1 MLNMIKIHNG
11 GTQSS
16 YTLDKHNV
24 FGHKPILKKD
34 MNQTKNGEKWR
45 KMEKMEIERLLLS
58 IE

>member
-24 FGHKPILKKD
+24 FGHEPILKKD
-34 MNQTKNGEKWR
+34 MNQTKNGEKWKKWR
-45 KMEKMEIERLLLS
+45 KWRLKDYY
-58 IE
+58 

>member
-24 FGHKPILKKD
+24 FGHEPILKKD

-45 KMEKMEIERLLLS
+45 KWRKWRLKDYY
-58 IE
+58 